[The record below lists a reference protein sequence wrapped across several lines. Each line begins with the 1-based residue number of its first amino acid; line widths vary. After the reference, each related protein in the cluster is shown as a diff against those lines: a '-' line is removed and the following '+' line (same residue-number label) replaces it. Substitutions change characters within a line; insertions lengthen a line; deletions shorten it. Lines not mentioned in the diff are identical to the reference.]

1 MQDWV
6 KENKIPITVTL
17 SAIGTIAIVLTVLLT
32 SINSIHYR
40 LDAQDR
46 YIDQRFNAVNMRLD
60 GMDKRLDQLTGEVS
74 ELRKLT
80 VSIIE
85 RVSRNEGEINVIRGQ
100 IRAVD
105 APAP

>member
-1 MQDWV
+1 MKNWM
-6 KENKIPITVTL
+6 KENKIPITVAL
-17 SAIGTIAIVLTVLLT
+17 SAVGTVAIVLTVLLT

-46 YIDQRFNAVNMRLD
+46 YIDQRFNAVNQ
-60 GMDKRLDQLTGEVS
+60 RLDQLTGEVS

-85 RVSRNEGEINVIRGQ
+85 RVSRNEGEINVIREQ
-100 IRAVD
+100 LLAVD